1 MNRTTTFV
9 AVAAMVVV
17 SILAAGIIAIVA
29 PEGFLTFTGFI
40 GSTFVAITGFAMSL
54 YGLSRLSD
62 KVETVAEQTNGR
74 LTTRD
79 REIARLQTALIN
91 RGHSD
96 VVANVA
102 ATTTAE
108 TH

>member
-1 MNRTTTFV
+1 MNRTAVFL

-17 SILAAGIIAIVA
+17 SIIAAGVIAIIA
-29 PEGFLTFTGFI
+29 PEGFLTFTGYL

-54 YGLSRLSD
+54 YGLSRLSE
-62 KVETVAEQTNGR
+62 KVAVVAEQTNGR

-79 REIARLQTALIN
+79 REIARLQTALIS

-96 VVANVA
+96 VVANVS
-102 ATTTAE
+102 ATTVD